1 MPEVQI
7 QGHRGARGLW
17 PENTL
22 CGFARALGLGVSA
35 LELDCAVSR
44 DGVVVVTH
52 DPDLNP
58 DITRD
63 ASGRFLEGRGAR
75 IFDLSYTELQAY
87 DVGRLN
93 PAAAYAAR
101 FPDQDPADGERIP
114 RLADVLTLVHTGGRG
129 QVQVSVEVKTFP
141 EQPDLTAAP
150 AAFAAAL
157 REVVE
162 STGTASMV
170 SVMAFD
176 WRVLTAMQ
184 RLMPQVARV
193 ALTEEQPGGDT
204 VRIGAVQASPWLG
217 GLDPKAFDN
226 SVVRLV
232 KASGAAVWGPDYL
245 DLDAQRV
252 AAAHALGLRVVPWT
266 VNATTDMERLIDFG
280 VDGMTTDR
288 PDVLR
293 EVLIGRGLPVPSLS
307 AEEAQR

>member
-1 MPEVQI
+1 VPEV

-22 CGFARALGLGVSA
+22 SGFARALELGVSA
-35 LELDCAVSR
+35 VELDCAVTR

-63 ASGRFLEGRGAR
+63 ASGQFLKGRGAR
-75 IFDLSYTELQAY
+75 IFDLSFAQLQAY

-101 FPDQDPADGERIP
+101 FPDQDPVDGERIP
-114 RLADVLTLVHTGGRG
+114 RLADVLTLVRTGGRG
-129 QVQVSVEVKTFP
+129 QVHVSVEVKTFAEEP
-141 EQPDLTAAP
+141 GLTAAP
-150 AAFAAAL
+150 EAFAAAL
-157 REVVE
+157 RDAVE
-162 STGTASMV
+162 TTGTAAIV

-184 RLMPQVARV
+184 RLMPQLARV
-193 ALTEEQPGGDT
+193 ALTEEQRGDDT
-204 VRIGAVQASPWLG
+204 VRIGAAQASPWLG
-217 GLDPKAFDN
+217 GLDPRQFGN

-232 KASGAAVWGPDYL
+232 KASGASTWGPDYL
-245 DLDAQRV
+245 DLDAARIDE
-252 AAAHALGLRVVPWT
+252 AHALGLRVVPWT
-266 VNATTDMERLIDFG
+266 VNATADMERLIELG

-293 EVLIGRGLPVPSLS
+293 EVLIERGLTVPPML
-307 AEEAQR
+307 AEGGPA